1 MMATIKDIAKE
12 AGCSISTVSR
22 VLNNDPTLSVGEE
35 TRTRIFEV
43 ADEVGY
49 RKKTLK
55 TLVKNIAF
63 LYWLTDNEELEDVYF
78 QTMRV
83 EIEKKAR
90 ENNIELTTYKLEG
103 GIEKIPL
110 DIDGFIAVGSFMNR
124 ELEYLRELTPH
135 GVFIDSTPDPAYYD
149 SVRPD
154 LAQITRQ
161 AVEVLIEQGHQKI
174 GFIGGTYHNQDADT
188 EEMDG
193 RERAFRQAMEE
204 RQLLREEFIFC
215 RRGFSVDNGYYLMNQ
230 AVQQLGEELPT
241 AFYVAADPIA
251 VGCLQVLNEQQI
263 EIPKRVSLIS
273 VNDTSI
279 SKYVSP
285 PLTTFR
291 IDLEEICQNA
301 IQLLLERILKKRKVV
316 KTVYIG
322 AELIIRK
329 STL

>member
-1 MMATIKDIAKE
+1 MATIKDIAKE
-12 AGCSISTVSR
+12 VGCSISTVSR
-22 VLNNDPTLSVGEE
+22 VLNNDPTLSVGDE
-35 TRTRIFEV
+35 TRARIFEV
-43 ADEVGY
+43 AEEIGY

-154 LAQITRQ
+154 LAQITQQ

-285 PLTTFR
+285 PLTTFH

-301 IQLLLERILKKRKVV
+301 IQLLLERVLKKRNIV

-322 AELIIRK
+322 AELITRK

>member
-1 MMATIKDIAKE
+1 MATIKDIAKE
-12 AGCSISTVSR
+12 VGCSISTVSR
-22 VLNNDPTLSVGEE
+22 VLNNDPTLSVGDE
-35 TRTRIFEV
+35 TRSRIFEV
-43 ADEVGY
+43 AEEIGY

-135 GVFIDSTPDPAYYD
+135 GVFIDSTPDPAHYD

-161 AVEVLIEQGHQKI
+161 AVEVLVEQGHEKI
-174 GFIGGTYHNQDADT
+174 GFIGGTYHNLDTDA

-193 RERAFRQAMEE
+193 REQAFRQTMEE
-204 RQLLREEFIFC
+204 RDLLREDFIFC

-230 AVQQLGEELPT
+230 AVEQLGEELPT

-285 PLTTFR
+285 PLTTFH

-301 IQLLLERILKKRKVV
+301 IQLLLERVLQKRNIV

-322 AELIIRK
+322 AELITRK

>member
-1 MMATIKDIAKE
+1 MATIKDIAKE
-12 AGCSISTVSR
+12 VGCSISTVSR
-22 VLNNDPTLSVGEE
+22 VLNNDPTLSVGDE
-35 TRTRIFEV
+35 TRARIFEV
-43 ADEVGY
+43 AEEIGY

-135 GVFIDSTPDPAYYD
+135 GVFIDSTPDPAHYD

-161 AVEVLIEQGHQKI
+161 AVEVLVEQGHEKI
-174 GFIGGTYHNQDADT
+174 GFIGGTYHNLDT
-188 EEMDG
+188 DVEEMDG
-193 RERAFRQAMEE
+193 RERAFRQTMEE
-204 RQLLREEFIFC
+204 RDLLREDFIFC
-215 RRGFSVDNGYYLMNQ
+215 RQGFSVDNGHYLMNQ
-230 AVQQLGEELPT
+230 AVEQLGEELPT

-285 PLTTFR
+285 PLTTFH

-301 IQLLLERILKKRKVV
+301 IQLLLERVLKKRNIV

-322 AELIIRK
+322 AELITRK

>member
-174 GFIGGTYHNQDADT
+174 GFIGGTYHNQDADI

>member
-1 MMATIKDIAKE
+1 MATIKDIAKE
-12 AGCSISTVSR
+12 VGCSISTVSR
-22 VLNNDPTLSVGEE
+22 VLNNDPTLSVGDE
-35 TRTRIFEV
+35 TRARIFEV
-43 ADEVGY
+43 AEEIGY

-135 GVFIDSTPDPAYYD
+135 GVFIDSTPDPAHYD

-161 AVEVLIEQGHQKI
+161 AVEVLVEQGHEKI
-174 GFIGGTYHNQDADT
+174 GFIGGTYHNLDT
-188 EEMDG
+188 DVEEMDG
-193 RERAFRQAMEE
+193 RERAFRQTMEE
-204 RQLLREEFIFC
+204 RDLLREDFIFC
-215 RRGFSVDNGYYLMNQ
+215 RQGFSVDNGHYLMNQ
-230 AVQQLGEELPT
+230 AVEQLGEELPT

-285 PLTTFR
+285 PLTTFH

-301 IQLLLERILKKRKVV
+301 IQLLLERVLQKRNIV

-322 AELIIRK
+322 AELITRK

>member
-1 MMATIKDIAKE
+1 MATIKDIAKE
-12 AGCSISTVSR
+12 VGCSISTVSR
-22 VLNNDPTLSVGEE
+22 VLNNDPTLSVGDE
-35 TRTRIFEV
+35 TRARIFEV
-43 ADEVGY
+43 AEEIGY

-83 EIEKKAR
+83 EVEKKAR

-103 GIEKIPL
+103 GIEKIPQ

-135 GVFIDSTPDPAYYD
+135 GVFIDSTPDPAHYD

-161 AVEVLIEQGHQKI
+161 AVEVLVEQGHEKI
-174 GFIGGTYHNQDADT
+174 GFIGGTYHNLDTDT

-193 RERAFRQAMEE
+193 RERAFRQTMEE
-204 RQLLREEFIFC
+204 RDLLREDFIFC

-230 AVQQLGEELPT
+230 AVEQLGEELPT

-285 PLTTFR
+285 PLTTFH

-301 IQLLLERILKKRKVV
+301 IQLLLERVLKKRNIV

-322 AELIIRK
+322 AKLITRK

>member
-1 MMATIKDIAKE
+1 MATIKDIAKE

-322 AELIIRK
+322 AELIRRK